1 MHNLLVVDDEPIV
14 RKGIVRSLNKAA
26 LNIAEV
32 YEAQNGQEALKIV
45 QERDIDLILA
55 DINMPKMNG
64 LDFAKAAKAENAD
77 VKIAMVTGYDYF
89 DYAVSALRAGVDEYV
104 LKPVSKSDIAAVLR
118 KLIDSREDSSVREE
132 LSSLDAQQALQDE
145 QSYKKL
151 IQATLEEELQ
161 KSSFSLSVLA
171 DKVGLSTGY
180 LSRLFKQNF
189 NMPFRN
195 YLLLQ
200 RINKAKILLIGS
212 EMKIYEVCFAV
223 GFEDPNY
230 FSAMF
235 KRETGYTPSGYRK
248 HVKNK

>member
-104 LKPVSKSDIAAVLR
+104 LKPVSKSDIAAVLK

-212 EMKIYEVCFAV
+212 DKKIYEVCFAV

>member
-189 NMPFRN
+189 NMLFRN